1 MINSYPSVYQVGHAA
16 IANLFDGEVQIE
28 EKVDGSQFSF
38 GIVDGEILCKSK
50 NVRFSP
56 DMANKMFNKA
66 VETVLELTPLL
77 KDGWQYRCEYLQK
90 PKQNTLCYERTP
102 KSYLILFDINTG
114 LESYMSYEDK
124 KAEAER
130 IGLEC
135 VPLLYRGKVETYDQF
150 TQFLELTSILGGCK
164 VEGVVIK
171 NYEQFTKDKKVA
183 MGKYVNESFQ
193 EINAG
198 DWRKRN
204 PTQKDVVGEIVLKYK
219 TDVRWQKA
227 IQHLKENGDY
237 LGEPKDIPNLMKE
250 VNQDILQECKDE
262 ILDILFNRFWKDIS
276 RGITRGLPEWY
287 KDELAKSA
295 FTLEA

>member
-1 MINSYPSVYQVGHAA
+1 MMNSYPSVYQVGHAA

-150 TQFLELTSILGGCK
+150 LTGQVYGYIIEKYGEIIDSCWGFYG
-164 VEGVVIK
+164 
-171 NYEQFTKDKKVA
+171 NYEGYMMEEIKSIIDYHYKKD
-183 MGKYVNESFQ
+183 Q
-193 EINAG
+193 E
-198 DWRKRN
+198 
-204 PTQKDVVGEIVLKYK
+204 EIVE
-219 TDVRWQKA
+219 
-227 IQHLKENGDY
+227 IHEKEI
-237 LGEPKDIPNLMKE
+237 E
-250 VNQDILQECKDE
+250 
-262 ILDILFNRFWKDIS
+262 
-276 RGITRGLPEWY
+276 
-287 KDELAKSA
+287 
-295 FTLEA
+295 